1 MITGAHALIFSEDA
15 AGVRAFLRDKLG
27 FDHVDA
33 GDGWLIFALPP
44 AELGVHPGGGE
55 GVPASGEQLWLMC
68 DDLAATMADLRAK
81 GVTFQHEPQEAGFGL
96 ITQIELPGGSTVG
109 LYEPRHPT
117 AI

>member
-1 MITGAHALIFSEDA
+1 MITGAHALIFSENA
-15 AGVRAFLRDKLG
+15 SAVRAFLRDTLG

-44 AELGVHPGGGE
+44 AELAVHPADADAAG
-55 GVPASGEQLWLMC
+55 SQQLWLMC
-68 DDLAATMADLRAK
+68 DDLAATMDELRAK
-81 GVTFQHEPQEAGFGL
+81 GVTFRREPQQAGFGL
-96 ITQIELPGGSTVG
+96 TTEIELPDGSSLG